1 MDVMKEME
9 LKIDCDVLIYIHYF
23 NKSTKM
29 QLEYHRFILWSLS
42 PIRVI
47 SFFNLR
53 KSIYMYMYVFVYSL
67 YVGIF

>member
-1 MDVMKEME
+1 MDVMEEME

-47 SFFNLR
+47 SFL
-53 KSIYMYMYVFVYSL
+53 IYESL
-67 YVGIF
+67 

>member
-29 QLEYHRFILWSLS
+29 QLEYDRFILWLLS
-42 PIRVI
+42 PIGVI
-47 SFFNLR
+47 SFL
-53 KSIYMYMYVFVYSL
+53 IYESL
-67 YVGIF
+67 YTCTCMCLCTVYM